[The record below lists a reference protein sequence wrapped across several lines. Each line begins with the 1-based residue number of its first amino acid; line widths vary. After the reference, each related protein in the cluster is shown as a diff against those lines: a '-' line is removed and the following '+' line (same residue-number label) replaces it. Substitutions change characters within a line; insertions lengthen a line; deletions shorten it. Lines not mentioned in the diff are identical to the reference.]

1 MTAITGPVL
10 PFAIDP
16 QTGGV
21 PMVSDARKLAQ
32 NVRVIL
38 ATPTGA
44 RPMARGFG
52 TLLRGLV
59 QEPSDRSLDALLER
73 QVREALVQI
82 EPRIIVT
89 NIAMTGSGASLTM
102 DVTWTSAQS
111 PQLER
116 LSIPLGGL

>member
-1 MTAITGPVL
+1 MTAITGPAL

-16 QTGGV
+16 QSGGV
-21 PMVSDARKLAQ
+21 PMISDAQKLSQ

-44 RPMARGFG
+44 RPLARSFG

-73 QVREALVQI
+73 QVRETLVQI
-82 EPRIIVT
+82 EPRVVVT
-89 NIAMTGSGASLTM
+89 DIALSGSGASLTL
-102 DVTWTSAQS
+102 DVTWASAQS

-116 LSIPLGGL
+116 LSIPIGGL